1 MKRTFGT
8 GIALGLMLGLGGII
22 MHNWTAD
29 AAEHPGKTVGGEH
42 PGKALEGSA
51 TAKASRSF
59 TIIGTSSRGAKR
71 WEPATLICFKGE
83 RIKIKLI
90 NKIPPKE
97 SVHGFSIDAFGVKT
111 EVSGKKDKT
120 VEFVATKAGLF
131 DITCHMHP
139 AHIGGQLLVLKH

>member
-1 MKRTFGT
+1 MKFTFGT
-8 GIALGLMLGLGGII
+8 GLTLGLILGLGGVIT
-22 MHNWTAD
+22 HNWAAY
-29 AAEHPGKTVGGEH
+29 AAEHPGQALGGEH

-51 TAKASRSF
+51 TAKATRSF
-59 TIIGTSSRGAKR
+59 TIIGTSTKGAKR

-83 RIKIKLI
+83 RISIKLI

-97 SVHGFSIDAFGVKT
+97 SVHGFSIDAFGVKVD
-111 EVSGKKDKT
+111 VSGKKEKT

-131 DITCHMHP
+131 DIVCHLHP